1 MRHSFIVYN
10 NSDYAIACGMSLQNG
25 SSVSTSASQDMMDLD
40 GLLGAAMSP
49 GPQDTASAAVAT
61 SSADVEGILNSAG
74 PAASMST
81 QVDLAKHPSGIIPT
95 LQ

>member
-1 MRHSFIVYN
+1 
-10 NSDYAIACGMSLQNG
+10 MSLQNG

-49 GPQDTASAAVAT
+49 GPQDTASGAATT
-61 SSADVEGILNSAG
+61 SSADVEGMLSGAG
-74 PAASMST
+74 PAASMSAH
-81 QVDLAKHPSGIIPT
+81 VDLAKHPSGIIPT